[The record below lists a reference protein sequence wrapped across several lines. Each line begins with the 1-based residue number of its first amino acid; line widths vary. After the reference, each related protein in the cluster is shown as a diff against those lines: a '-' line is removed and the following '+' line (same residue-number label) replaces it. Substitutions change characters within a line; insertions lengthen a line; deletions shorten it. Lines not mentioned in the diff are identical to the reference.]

1 MKAVVDFVNND
12 MECRSVQLLRYFNET
27 TRQTCGRCDVCQR
40 QLTVPYASIEE
51 RLRTVMG
58 ETGLKVKEIVS
69 QCGEYEESQ
78 VIDAIR
84 FLIDN
89 GVLQVEEDGVVKRK
103 DNKKSRR

>member
-1 MKAVVDFVNND
+1 M
-12 MECRSVQLLRYFNET
+12 
-27 TRQTCGRCDVCQR
+27 
-40 QLTVPYASIEE
+40 
-51 RLRTVMG
+51 
-58 ETGLKVKEIVS
+58 KEIVS